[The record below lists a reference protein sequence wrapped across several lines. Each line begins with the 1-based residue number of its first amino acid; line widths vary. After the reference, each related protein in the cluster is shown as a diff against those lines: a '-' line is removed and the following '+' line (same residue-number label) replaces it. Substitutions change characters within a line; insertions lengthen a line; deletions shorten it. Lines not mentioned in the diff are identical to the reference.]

1 MRTIVKKDGKVSVEY
16 KRAEK
21 YSNPERFMTYA
32 KVSLPDEK
40 RNVLV
45 VADYA
50 PRKKNAAVAIA
61 NELYPGEFVYGYGV
75 RVRSADNGVYNS
87 KEELDASVNR
97 YREMYKSIA

>member
-1 MRTIVKKDGKVSVEY
+1 MRTFVKKNGKVCVEY
-16 KRAEK
+16 KRTEK

-61 NELYPGEFVYGYGV
+61 NELYPGEFVYDYGM
-75 RVRSADNGVYNS
+75 RVRFADNGVYGS
-87 KEELDASVNR
+87 QAELDASMNR